1 MKPIFCK
8 FVQASIAMGLGLGVG
23 PATGADETPS
33 TVRVSGERNI
43 VTAVQQSPRSRK
55 PAPKSNPLTNPV
67 LPTSLHPAEEGRV
80 VMVGY
85 GGSHFETKP
94 AATVAQAAPIPK
106 TKPAATVAQAA
117 PIPKTKPAA
126 TVAQAAPIPK
136 TKPAATIIQ
145 AVTTEDHSEGFAVVQ
160 NDPVLDRRSET
171 TVGQAATEDYF
182 QADCRQRFSRH
193 CPSMREQRC
202 HSMRCQP
209 GLCNHNQTG
218 QAMCC
223 YLRSK
228 FGYFIPSG
236 AGGAGVPLVG
246 KYSRVYPQDPHY
258 FDQRDGE
265 IWAAQ
270 GYGAP
275 MAVPLAPVV
284 GHSFNYG
291 VGIPSSRLTPISHPA
306 Y

>member
-1 MKPIFCK
+1 
-8 FVQASIAMGLGLGVG
+8 
-23 PATGADETPS
+23 
-33 TVRVSGERNI
+33 
-43 VTAVQQSPRSRK
+43 
-55 PAPKSNPLTNPV
+55 
-67 LPTSLHPAEEGRV
+67 
-80 VMVGY
+80 MVGNS
-85 GGSHFETKP
+85 GSHFE
-94 AATVAQAAPIPK
+94 
-106 TKPAATVAQAA
+106 
-117 PIPKTKPAA
+117 TKPAA

-258 FDQRDGE
+258 FVGLGRGHDERGQQAHHRVGGDADQQ
-265 IWAAQ
+265 A
-270 GYGAP
+270 
-275 MAVPLAPVV
+275 
-284 GHSFNYG
+284 G
-291 VGIPSSRLTPISHPA
+291 VGALADQSAAGL
-306 Y
+306 

>member
-85 GGSHFETKP
+85 GGSHFE
-94 AATVAQAAPIPK
+94 
-106 TKPAATVAQAA
+106 
-117 PIPKTKPAA
+117 TKPAA

>member
-33 TVRVSGERNI
+33 TFRVSGERNI

-67 LPTSLHPAEEGRV
+67 LRTSLHPAEEGRV

-85 GGSHFETKP
+85 GGSHFE
-94 AATVAQAAPIPK
+94 
-106 TKPAATVAQAA
+106 
-117 PIPKTKPAA
+117 TKPAA

>member
-1 MKPIFCK
+1 LQIMKPIFCK

-67 LPTSLHPAEEGRV
+67 LRTSLHPAEEGRV

-94 AATVAQAAPIPK
+94 AATVAQATPIPK
-106 TKPAATVAQAA
+106 R
-117 PIPKTKPAA
+117 KPAA

>member
-1 MKPIFCK
+1 LQIMKPIFCK

-67 LPTSLHPAEEGRV
+67 LRTSLHPAEEGRV
-80 VMVGY
+80 VMVGNS
-85 GGSHFETKP
+85 GSHFE
-94 AATVAQAAPIPK
+94 
-106 TKPAATVAQAA
+106 
-117 PIPKTKPAA
+117 TKPAA

>member
-1 MKPIFCK
+1 
-8 FVQASIAMGLGLGVG
+8 MGLGLGVG

-67 LPTSLHPAEEGRV
+67 LRTSLHPAEEGRV
-80 VMVGY
+80 VMVGNS
-85 GGSHFETKP
+85 GSHFE
-94 AATVAQAAPIPK
+94 
-106 TKPAATVAQAA
+106 
-117 PIPKTKPAA
+117 TKPAA

-270 GYGAP
+270 DYGAP

>member
-8 FVQASIAMGLGLGVG
+8 FVQASIAMGLGLGAG

-33 TVRVSGERNI
+33 TVRVSGQRNI

-67 LPTSLHPAEEGRV
+67 LRTSLHPAEEGRV

-94 AATVAQAAPIPK
+94 AATVAQATPIPK
-106 TKPAATVAQAA
+106 R
-117 PIPKTKPAA
+117 KPAA

>member
-67 LPTSLHPAEEGRV
+67 LRTSLHPAEEGRV

-85 GGSHFETKP
+85 GGSHFE
-94 AATVAQAAPIPK
+94 
-106 TKPAATVAQAA
+106 
-117 PIPKTKPAA
+117 TKPAA

>member
-67 LPTSLHPAEEGRV
+67 LRTSLHPAEEGRV
-80 VMVGY
+80 VMVGNS
-85 GGSHFETKP
+85 GSHFE
-94 AATVAQAAPIPK
+94 
-106 TKPAATVAQAA
+106 
-117 PIPKTKPAA
+117 TKPAA

-160 NDPVLDRRSET
+160 NDPVLDRRSEP

>member
-67 LPTSLHPAEEGRV
+67 LRTSLHPAEEGRV
-80 VMVGY
+80 VMVGNS
-85 GGSHFETKP
+85 GSHFE
-94 AATVAQAAPIPK
+94 
-106 TKPAATVAQAA
+106 
-117 PIPKTKPAA
+117 TKPAA

>member
-8 FVQASIAMGLGLGVG
+8 FVQASIAMGLGLGAG

-33 TVRVSGERNI
+33 TVRVSGQRNI

-67 LPTSLHPAEEGRV
+67 LRTSLHPAEEGRV

-85 GGSHFETKP
+85 GGSHFE
-94 AATVAQAAPIPK
+94 
-106 TKPAATVAQAA
+106 
-117 PIPKTKPAA
+117 TKPAA

>member
-8 FVQASIAMGLGLGVG
+8 FVQASIAMGLGLGAG

-33 TVRVSGERNI
+33 TVRVSGQRNI

-67 LPTSLHPAEEGRV
+67 LRTSLHPAEEGRV

-85 GGSHFETKP
+85 GGSHFE
-94 AATVAQAAPIPK
+94 